1 MKRGTLVSKLN
12 GLQKN
17 IDILSNHITLR
28 EKCKKYKPFYEEWQ
42 SKSKFF
48 KKGYE
53 KKYSS
58 QIAEYRE
65 SKATLKSAYPDEKV
79 PTIEELKEKRKK
91 LMQQRSE
98 MNVEYNEIRKAEQEI
113 EFARATL
120 EKYLSHQHSM
130 EQQKK
135 RKRGDLE

>member
-1 MKRGTLVSKLN
+1 
-12 GLQKN
+12 
-17 IDILSNHITLR
+17 
-28 EKCKKYKPFYEEWQ
+28 
-42 SKSKFF
+42 
-48 KKGYE
+48 
-53 KKYSS
+53 
-58 QIAEYRE
+58 
-65 SKATLKSAYPDEKV
+65 
-79 PTIEELKEKRKK
+79 
-91 LMQQRSE
+91 MQQRSE